1 MTDPAL
7 NLKGSARTHA
17 AYVSL
22 PQIHLSKSRR
32 FSPGFPEKRR
42 QKTDTPEAARRT
54 PCEVPGGRLG
64 RVGGGADLVARP
76 TLVNAIFKLFFGFV
90 FSPNSTGKSGL

>member
-17 AYVSL
+17 AHVSL

-32 FSPGFPEKRR
+32 PSPGIPKNSR
-42 QKTDTPEAARRT
+42 QKTDTPEAARKT
-54 PCEVPGGRLG
+54 SFEVPGGRLG
-64 RVGGGADLVARP
+64 RVGGGADLVARAVP
-76 TLVNAIFKLFFGFV
+76 VNAILELFFAFV
-90 FSPNSTGKSGL
+90 FSPISTGKTGV